1 MTGFR
6 RELSYKV
13 HVLSRRPHLF
23 NSSMLEI
30 NMYIVTATPFSIK
43 KQNKSKNY

>member
-6 RELSYKV
+6 RELHKV
-13 HVLSRRPHLF
+13 HVLSRRQHLF

-30 NMYIVTATPFSIK
+30 NMYIVTATPFSVK
-43 KQNKSKNY
+43 KQIQSINY